1 MADRERVVA
10 IGLLTERDLAMLG
23 RSFKRVFRLPEDE
36 PFNELLF
43 QIDAAEAETIHLVGH
58 RRGS

>member
-10 IGLLTERDLAMLG
+10 IGLLTEHDLAMLG
-23 RSFKRVFRLPEDE
+23 RGFQRVFRLPEDE
-36 PFNELLF
+36 PFSDLLF
-43 QIDAAEAETIHLVGH
+43 QIDAAEANNIHFLGH